1 MRELAEEVA
10 EAERLKKE
18 QELVMM
24 SGSRHSITEIHMEK
38 MESLDNMY
46 DEDIINEIGED
57 CKEVREEKGGGE
69 WGGGDV

>member
-1 MRELAEEVA
+1 MAEEAA

-18 QELVMM
+18 QELMM
-24 SGSRHSITEIHMEK
+24 SGHHHSITEIHTEK

-57 CKEVREEKGGGE
+57 CKEVRAER
-69 WGGGDV
+69 WGRGACVC

>member
-1 MRELAEEVA
+1 MRELAEEAA

-18 QELVMM
+18 QELMM
-24 SGSRHSITEIHMEK
+24 SGPRHSITEIHAEK

-57 CKEVREEKGGGE
+57 CKEVREER
-69 WGGGDV
+69 